1 MDNLNLTVYS
11 YLVLGLLGAVV
22 LLVCWVVYLHM
33 SISQIRKT
41 LFSVSDNFNDIDSV
55 INMVHGFGKRWD
67 YVTKAISDLQMS
79 QEQSYVQHTGDPQEI
94 EALTARIEEL
104 EHRLEELQMMDPESK
119 MYNRAVKMVK
129 AGSSIEEV
137 MDECEL
143 PRSEAQLL
151 FSIHGRNS

>member
-79 QEQSYVQHTGDPQEI
+79 QEQSSVRRSAGNRGSDRQNRRAGTSSGGTADDGSGIKNVQPCREDGKGWFV
-94 EALTARIEEL
+94 
-104 EHRLEELQMMDPESK
+104 HRRG
-119 MYNRAVKMVK
+119 Y
-129 AGSSIEEV
+129 G
-137 MDECEL
+137 
-143 PRSEAQLL
+143 
-151 FSIHGRNS
+151 